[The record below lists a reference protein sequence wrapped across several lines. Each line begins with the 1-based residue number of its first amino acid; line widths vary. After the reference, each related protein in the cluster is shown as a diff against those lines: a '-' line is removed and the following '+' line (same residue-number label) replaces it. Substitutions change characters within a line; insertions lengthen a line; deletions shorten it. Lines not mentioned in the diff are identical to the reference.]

1 MKFGIHAMLLSLL
14 LASGLVFSSCGD
26 DDSDAP
32 ATDGEQLTIG
42 YLGDYKNWDA
52 TIEMRNVVDLAIDQI
67 NEAGGVNGKP
77 VILIDADAGNLNDQ
91 QKDGDQ
97 AVIEAERLI
106 KAGVSAFVGPSRS
119 ANTEP
124 VALKV
129 AGAKKV
135 PFISPGSTRTTIR
148 NIEEDMGFMF
158 RLALP
163 DSAQGKVLADLI
175 YTTDK
180 ISAVSILYEKDEPY
194 AEGLEKDFTK
204 NYTELGGTV
213 AESKAHDMASGLK
226 SGEALVVIGFPKHIQ
241 AAVGNLMTAGTFN
254 KYYFTDSTK
263 ESAFLEKLDSDSVE
277 GSKGTGPADLSEDIK
292 DAFKTKFGRGPLV
305 LPFLSEA
312 YDATVAIALA
322 AQMAGSADGTAIRD
336 NLRSVTSGEGEK
348 ITPGVKSLTKGL
360 MLAGDGTSVNYDG
373 ASGSID
379 WDRDGEIC
387 RGTIDVWTYSGGA
400 IITVGSQPRENP
412 DSALDDEACV
422 QAKAL

>member
-1 MKFGIHAMLLSLL
+1 MKFRMHAMLLALF
-14 LASGLVFSSCGD
+14 LASGLVFSSCTG

-32 ATDGEQLTIG
+32 AQLTIG
-42 YLGDYKNWDA
+42 YLGDYANWDV
-52 TIEMRNVVDLAIDQI
+52 TQEMRNVVELAVEQI

-77 VILIDADAGNLNDQ
+77 VILIAVDAGNQNDEQ
-91 QKDGDQ
+91 ADGAQ
-97 AVIEAERLI
+97 GIIEANRLI
-106 KAGVSAFVGPSRS
+106 EAGVSAFVGPSRS
-119 ANTEP
+119 AITEP
-124 VALKV
+124 IATEV

-135 PFISPGSTRTTIR
+135 PFISPGSTRTSIR
-148 NIEEDMGFMF
+148 HAEDMDFMF

-175 YTTDK
+175 YTADK
-180 ISAVSILYEKDEPY
+180 VSAVSILYQKGDSY
-194 AEGLEKDFTK
+194 SEGLEKDFTK
-204 NYTELGGTV
+204 NYTDLGGTV
-213 AESKAHDMASGLK
+213 SESVGHEMASDLK
-226 SGEALVVIGFPKHIQ
+226 SGEALVVIGFGSAIGT
-241 AAVGNLMTAGTFN
+241 AVGSLMTADTFS

-263 ESAFLEKLDSDSVE
+263 VPNFLGGLDSDSVE
-277 GSKGTGPADLSEDIK
+277 GSKGTGPAELSKDIK
-292 DAFKTKFGRGPLV
+292 DAFKAKFGREPLV
-305 LPFLSEA
+305 VSFLSEA

-348 ITPGVKSLTKGL
+348 ISPGVESLMKGL
-360 MLAGDGTSVNYDG
+360 MLAGDGSGVNYDG

-400 IITVGSQPRENP
+400 ITTVSSQPRENP
-412 DSALDDEACV
+412 DSASEDEACV